1 MYIRF
6 TSRMAFS
13 QSLAHCFFYKVPQTV
28 GKAFYNGLVDPVF
41 MGHNAFAAEPVV
53 HAIRFRARAKGV
65 YVISNRTINP
75 FFSHQ
80 RYLQSKRYVI
90 ND

>member
-1 MYIRF
+1 
-6 TSRMAFS
+6 MAFS
-13 QSLAHCFFYKVPQTV
+13 HSPAHCLFNKVPQTV
-28 GKAFYNGLVDPVF
+28 GKAFYNGFVHPVF
-41 MGHNAFAAEPVV
+41 MSHNAFAAEPVV

-65 YVISNRTINP
+65 YVISNRTINT

-80 RYLQSKRYVI
+80 RYLKSNGYVI